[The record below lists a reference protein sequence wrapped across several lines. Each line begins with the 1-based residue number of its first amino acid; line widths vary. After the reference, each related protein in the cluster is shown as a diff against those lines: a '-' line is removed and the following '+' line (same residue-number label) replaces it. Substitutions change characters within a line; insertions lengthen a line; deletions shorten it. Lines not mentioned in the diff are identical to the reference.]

1 MTTFKRSIRDF
12 SEIAALIAEETGEA
26 NDSFSAAFDTD
37 LERSKLGKSEEE
49 LTCDMPDA
57 MQVQLAVEL
66 MITTVFDVLRD
77 TRIESAAERIAWG
90 IVHSF
95 HRVAG
100 QFAGQSDR
108 AAQEVRELL
117 RSTDG
122 SEIHGVELEEQQ
134 QLLESLDEASDAIA
148 CMRDHA
154 ADIFHAE
161 TGRPWSA
168 PKATLVSSK
177 RTASVIAG
185 TDYLAA
191 RRQRRLAQHFPA
203 GPLVVFSGG
212 ARWAD
217 HRPIYKALEE
227 MKAARPDMVLL
238 TTAQDRGAD
247 AIAAAWAARTK
258 TPLVALG
265 IDKAR
270 WGNRA
275 GFVRNDQIA
284 RLQPVGAVVAEGTGV
299 QAQLVRVLRAAG
311 VDPVLLP
318 HHDMPRE
325 RVRA

>member
-1 MTTFKRSIRDF
+1 
-12 SEIAALIAEETGEA
+12 
-26 NDSFSAAFDTD
+26 
-37 LERSKLGKSEEE
+37 
-49 LTCDMPDA
+49 MPDA

-117 RSTDG
+117 RSADG

-168 PKATLVSSK
+168 PKATLVFDA
-177 RTASVIAG
+177 T
-185 TDYLAA
+185 LALGDHEIVDRSELLA
-191 RRQRRLAQHFPA
+191 VAVAVESRLALRNRPA
-203 GPLVVFSGG
+203 PLLAPSF
-212 ARWAD
+212 
-217 HRPIYKALEE
+217 L
-227 MKAARPDMVLL
+227 
-238 TTAQDRGAD
+238 
-247 AIAAAWAARTK
+247 
-258 TPLVALG
+258 
-265 IDKAR
+265 
-270 WGNRA
+270 
-275 GFVRNDQIA
+275 
-284 RLQPVGAVVAEGTGV
+284 RLPS
-299 QAQLVRVLRAAG
+299 R
-311 VDPVLLP
+311 
-318 HHDMPRE
+318 PRE
-325 RVRA
+325 R